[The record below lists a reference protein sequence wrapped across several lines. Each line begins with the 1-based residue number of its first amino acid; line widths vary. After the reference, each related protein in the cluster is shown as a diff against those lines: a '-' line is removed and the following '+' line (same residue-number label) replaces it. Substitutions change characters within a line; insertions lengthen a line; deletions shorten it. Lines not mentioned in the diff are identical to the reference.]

1 MWDARLPWLVQS
13 VGMDHPHRVA
23 GIVPMGHI
31 PRYPIR
37 RIGVFGDMGLQ
48 TQILEEPYYG
58 DIQGV
63 PDL

>member
-1 MWDARLPWLVQS
+1 MAGTVRRNGPSTQGSWDC
-13 VGMDHPHRVA
+13 PHGVISLDTLLD
-23 GIVPMGHI
+23 GL
-31 PRYPIR
+31 
-37 RIGVFGDMGLQ
+37 GVFGDMGLQ

>member
-1 MWDARLPWLVQS
+1 
-13 VGMDHPHRVA
+13 
-23 GIVPMGHI
+23 MGHI